1 MRWQGPGLVTILR
14 LSSARLGMKTVCRY
28 RGAFA
33 RSRTADGYEPYRA
46 RPMRPTPGVHPMTN
60 VTPKPKFKRL
70 PKSVRAHRRRL
81 KQEAR
86 LAGLEPVLPPVT
98 RRPA

>member
-1 MRWQGPGLVTILR
+1 MREAAA
-14 LSSARLGMKTVCRY
+14 AR
-28 RGAFA
+28 A
-33 RSRTADGYEPYRA
+33 RSN
-46 RPMRPTPGVHPMTN
+46 PMTN
-60 VTPKPKFKRL
+60 ATPKLKTKRL

-86 LAGLEPVLPPVT
+86 LAGLVPVLPPVV